1 MSTARGRSGIESPRI
16 LGSRSAYPVGFEDDK
31 HLRSAFIREL
41 TLHQRE
47 HWTSLSA
54 PAQIEATLI
63 PRKLVKYWHDPHD
76 IPDDVRVCLE
86 SWDRLREDGF
96 EVQMFDDAI
105 AEDYIANIYGASE
118 HAAFARCRH
127 PAMRSDYFR
136 MCYILAEGG
145 FYVDADDV
153 LLEDGWRQ
161 LFLNGKLNVQPL
173 CYDIPTNCM
182 VPADEIWE
190 PDLPTSDRIFYV
202 NNNPIV
208 APPHH
213 PILRRAL
220 TRATERLLA
229 DERLHE
235 IQSTTGPGNLTAALA
250 AHARGLNEA
259 GIPFDFELIRNWDG
273 IAETRWE
280 LSYRN
285 DSRNWRHMRSD

>member
-1 MSTARGRSGIESPRI
+1 MSTARDHHYTES
-16 LGSRSAYPVGFEDDK
+16 SRGLSCGNSYPTGFEEDD

-47 HWTSLSA
+47 HWTSLGA

-63 PRKLVKYWHDPHD
+63 PRKLVRYWHDPHG

-96 EVQMFDDAI
+96 EVQMFDDAT
-105 AEDYIANIYGASE
+105 AEKYVADIYGESE
-118 HAAFARCRH
+118 HAAFRRCRH

-153 LLEDGWRQ
+153 LHGDGWRQ
-161 LFLNGKLNVQPL
+161 LFRDGKLKVQPL
-173 CYDIPTNCM
+173 CYDIPSSGM
-182 VPADEIWE
+182 VPAAEIWN
-190 PDLPTSDRIFYV
+190 PDLPTSSRIFYV

-220 TRATERLLA
+220 VRATEQLLS
-229 DERLHE
+229 DERRHE
-235 IQSTTGPGNLTAALA
+235 IQSTTGPGNFTAALA
-250 AHARGLNEA
+250 AHAKELNEA
-259 GIPFDFELIRNWDG
+259 SIPFDFELLSNWDG

-285 DSRNWRHMRSD
+285 DSRNWRYMGAD